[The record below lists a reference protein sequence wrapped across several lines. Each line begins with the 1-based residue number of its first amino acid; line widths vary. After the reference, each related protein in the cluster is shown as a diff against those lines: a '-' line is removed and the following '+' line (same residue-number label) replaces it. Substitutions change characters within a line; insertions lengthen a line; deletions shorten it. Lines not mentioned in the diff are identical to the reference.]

1 MAAKSTVK
9 VKNLYKQ
16 SKKNDNYIRD
26 IIEKVDEAINLAV
39 HHTQCKTVKLHL
51 STTNENTA
59 GKYNLYDEKNLWY
72 KVEYCI
78 PFQLDRNK
86 VLESIKN
93 YYIDYGYNV
102 DILNHYALMNIH
114 WQVS

>member
-1 MAAKSTVK
+1 MAAKSTIK

-26 IIEKVDEAINLAV
+26 IIEKVDEAIDLAV
-39 HHTQCKTVKLHL
+39 HHTQFKTVKLHL

-78 PFQLDRNK
+78 PFQLDKNK

-102 DILNHYALMNIH
+102 DILNHHTFMNIH
-114 WQVS
+114 WQIS

>member
-51 STTNENTA
+51 STTSENTA
-59 GKYNLYDEKNLWY
+59 GKYSIYDEKNLWY

-78 PFQLDRNK
+78 PFQLDKNK

-102 DILNHYALMNIH
+102 DILNHQAFMSIH
-114 WQVS
+114 WQVL

>member
-1 MAAKSTVK
+1 MAAKSTIK

-51 STTNENTA
+51 STTNENAA
-59 GKYNLYDEKNLWY
+59 GKYNLYDEK
-72 KVEYCI
+72 I
-78 PFQLDRNK
+78 
-86 VLESIKN
+86 
-93 YYIDYGYNV
+93 YG
-102 DILNHYALMNIH
+102 IR
-114 WQVS
+114 

>member
-39 HHTQCKTVKLHL
+39 HHTQYKTVKLHL
-51 STTNENTA
+51 STTNENIA

-78 PFQLDRNK
+78 PFQLDKNR

-102 DILNHYALMNIH
+102 DILNHQALMNIH
-114 WQVS
+114 WQIS